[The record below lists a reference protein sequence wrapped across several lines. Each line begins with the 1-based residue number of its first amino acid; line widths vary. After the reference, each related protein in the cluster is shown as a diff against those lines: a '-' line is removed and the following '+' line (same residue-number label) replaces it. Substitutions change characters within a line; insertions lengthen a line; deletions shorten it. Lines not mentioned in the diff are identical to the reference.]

1 MDQSRLRPP
10 LRPDRVTMPAG
21 IGSVAELN
29 QRSREVFREIVEAY
43 VETSGGAVGS
53 RTLSRRLRDTLS
65 PATIRNVMSDLE
77 EVGLLRAPHTSAGR
91 LPTDLGLRLFVS
103 GLLEVG
109 GLAPDERVRLE
120 ALAAGRGRGLGEVL
134 EQTSSL
140 LSGLSGCAGLVLA
153 PKTESPLVHIEFVA
167 LGPGRALVVM
177 VTETGAV
184 ENRVIDLPPG
194 LPPSALTQAT
204 NYLSSRL
211 VGRTLDEAKRAILD
225 ERDRQRAELDELTGK
240 VVDAGLA
247 VWGGE
252 DDKSGALIIR
262 GQANLLD
269 DITAIEDL
277 ERIRGLFAALET
289 KDLMVRLLD
298 RANRADGVEIF
309 IGAENGLFGLSG
321 CSLIVAPIGKA
332 SGNVVGAIGIIG
344 PTYLN
349 YARII
354 PMVDYTAKLVDRIL
368 R

>member
-1 MDQSRLRPP
+1 ME
-10 LRPDRVTMPAG
+10 RVAVPAG
-21 IGSVAELN
+21 IGSVVELN
-29 QRSREVFREIVEAY
+29 ARSREVFREIVEAY
-43 VETSGGAVGS
+43 VESNGAAVGS
-53 RTLSRRLRDTLS
+53 RTLSRRLGETLS

-77 EVGLLRAPHTSAGR
+77 EAGLLRAPHTSAGR
-91 LPTDLGLRLFVS
+91 LPTDLGLRLFVN
-103 GLLEVG
+103 GLLEMG
-109 GLAPDERVRLE
+109 RLSPEERTRLE
-120 ALAAGRGRGLGEVL
+120 ALAVGRGRGLSEVL

-153 PKTESPLVHIEFVA
+153 PKTEAPLVHIEFVA
-167 LGPGRALVVM
+167 LGPGRALVVL
-177 VTETGAV
+177 VNEAGTV
-184 ENRVIDLPPG
+184 ENRIVDLPPG

-211 VGRTLDEAKRAILD
+211 VGRTLEETRRAILD
-225 ERDRQRAELDELTGK
+225 EREKQRAELDGLTSK

-252 DDKSGALIIR
+252 DETGGALIIR

-269 DITAIEDL
+269 DVSAVEDL
-277 ERIRGLFAALET
+277 ERIRSLFAALET

-298 RANRADGVEIF
+298 RANRAEGVEIF
-309 IGAENGLFGLSG
+309 IGAESGLFGLSG
-321 CSLIVAPIGKA
+321 CSLVVAPIGKTNGA
-332 SGNVVGAIGIIG
+332 VVGAIGIIG

-354 PMVDYTAKLVDRIL
+354 PMVDYTAKLVDRML